1 MEKDTQLK
9 KVLGFWPIF
18 GACFGIAISGS
29 TLMLLGNVFGLAGM
43 PIILS
48 QIVAFMVMILVVF
61 AFSELSTMMPVAG
74 GIEVYTREA
83 MGMGP
88 AAAVTLWYFVATIS
102 LAVNALVDGQML
114 NMFVPGLPGLWW
126 GIILVTVYLILNL
139 LGARVLGFGL
149 GFFVV
154 IVIASYIAMAV
165 LAFLGLGQAKVDPA
179 KLLDWSGVGFNSVMG
194 LSLMAIWFFVG
205 IEMATPLAEEVK
217 APERNLPRAMIAGL
231 IVIFA
236 IQLLLGPAMYAV
248 LGQEDLTGLTPH
260 VAFATKLFGQT
271 GLYWVLVLQ
280 IALEFTTIGGVMFG
294 ISRLLYG
301 LARDGMLPRVFARL
315 HPRFKT
321 PWAALLLIYA
331 AVVAAMVAGA
341 PLVLISVASMMFF
354 LIYLVVFLDLW
365 ILRGKKSSVK
375 RPFYAGGPFGA
386 PVVSILG
393 MIFILAVLFGNALQD
408 VKIFSIGLP
417 IAAACMIF
425 TVVYRRIARRH
436 AKRS

>member
-1 MEKDTQLK
+1 
-9 KVLGFWPIF
+9 
-18 GACFGIAISGS
+18 
-29 TLMLLGNVFGLAGM
+29 
-43 PIILS
+43 
-48 QIVAFMVMILVVF
+48 
-61 AFSELSTMMPVAG
+61 
-74 GIEVYTREA
+74 
-83 MGMGP
+83 
-88 AAAVTLWYFVATIS
+88 
-102 LAVNALVDGQML
+102 
-114 NMFVPGLPGLWW
+114 
-126 GIILVTVYLILNL
+126 
-139 LGARVLGFGL
+139 
-149 GFFVV
+149 
-154 IVIASYIAMAV
+154 MAV

-194 LSLMAIWFFVG
+194 LSLMAVWFFVG